1 MRRLLKPIVS
11 ASVIL
16 LLTEAAFSC
25 DLSFDPNTD
34 KFTLP
39 VILRLVAPIFALGS
53 LGLLVLN
60 LAVFFFRRR
69 RLLRGVLITILA
81 VALQCV
87 FWIAL
92 LSFDKCLDVFPYLTI
107 FETIALALLT
117 IKHILFSSGSPSS
130 GAQSRF

>member
-1 MRRLLKPIVS
+1 MCRIRRILKPIVS

-34 KFTLP
+34 RFTLP
-39 VILRLVAPIFALGS
+39 IILRLVAPIFALSS

-69 RLLRGVLITILA
+69 KFLQGVLITILA

-87 FWIAL
+87 FWVAL
-92 LSFDKCLDVFPYLTI
+92 LSFDECLDVFPYLTI
-107 FETIALALLT
+107 SEAIVLALLT
-117 IKHILFSSGSPSS
+117 IKQIFLSSGSPSS
-130 GAQSRF
+130 GAQ